1 MVNRSNGDYT
11 HSGGL
16 LMRRYTVAVTVALAF
31 AVGTALASETPR
43 GEPQPGVPNKAAVCE
58 RLKSSGANPRRLAQ
72 EGCCSTQG
80 GVCGC
85 EYGQILCCNGQY
97 DAVCEC

>member
-1 MVNRSNGDYT
+1 
-11 HSGGL
+11 
-16 LMRRYTVAVTVALAF
+16 MRRCTAAVAVAVALAF

-43 GEPQPGVPNKAAVCE
+43 NEPQPDASDKAAVCE
-58 RLKSSGANPRRLAQ
+58 RLKSSGASPKQLAQ
-72 EGCCSTQG
+72 EGCCLAQG

-85 EYGQILCCNGQY
+85 NYGQVLCCDGQY